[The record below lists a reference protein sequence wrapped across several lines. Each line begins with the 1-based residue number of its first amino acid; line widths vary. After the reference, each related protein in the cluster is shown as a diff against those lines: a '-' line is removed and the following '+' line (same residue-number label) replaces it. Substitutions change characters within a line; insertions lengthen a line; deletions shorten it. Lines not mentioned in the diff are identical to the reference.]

1 VVTERDEVA
10 GDAFFG
16 GEPTSTSPAAFDP
29 PGRRQPARRHQL
41 ARRRTGTVA
50 ALAVAAALIA
60 VTFVW
65 LGIHTIAN
73 SKEGRVTQRPLTPLR
88 RLPATPAALLIGTD
102 RDGQAVSLTV
112 FGLSPGAHGGNI
124 IVLPVGTAVEI
135 VAGEGAPVRL
145 GSGFAE
151 GGVDGQQVL
160 VESFLGI
167 TISTA
172 SAADETQLTRL
183 LTPLTPVTLQLD
195 EPVVDTDA
203 SGQPVELFP
212 TGTVRLDAAGAA
224 RFLLA
229 RETNRSEID
238 RLDRV
243 RRFWQAAFATAST
256 DNTADN
262 TTTTIVDVA
271 TAVPPS
277 DVGGFVDDLRAGSVQ
292 VNSLPVAAVL
302 DTKRNPDHVDL
313 LDVDATTVRL
323 LMARILPGAVSPSD
337 TELRCWVINPTGDAN
352 LSYQAV
358 GALVYLH
365 VNVILVTES
374 SSTVPDRTRIAYG
387 TPSGQRSVFL
397 TGLFGRGELV
407 ATDEPVDGID
417 VTITLGRDFQAA
429 QAAGTPL
436 PSTTTIGGG

>member
-1 VVTERDEVA
+1 MVTDRNELAE
-10 GDAFFG
+10 DAFFG
-16 GEPTSTSPAAFDP
+16 GEPTTTSPAALDAPGGRP
-29 PGRRQPARRHQL
+29 PPRRHQL
-41 ARRRTGTVA
+41 ARRRSSAVA
-50 ALAVAAALIA
+50 ALAVVAALIA

-73 SKEGRVTQRPLTPLR
+73 SKEGRVTQRPLAPLR
-88 RLPATPAALLIGTD
+88 RLPATPAALVIGTD
-102 RDGQAVSLTV
+102 RDGQTVSLTV
-112 FGLSPGAHGGNI
+112 LGLSPGARGGSV
-124 IVLPVGTAVEI
+124 IVLPVGTAVDI
-135 VAGEGAPVRL
+135 VAGGGAPVRL
-145 GSGFAE
+145 GSGFAA

-172 SAADETQLTRL
+172 AAADETQLTRL
-183 LTPLTPVTLQLD
+183 LTPLTPVTVQLD

-203 SGQPVELFP
+203 SGQPVQLFP
-212 TGTVRLDAAGAA
+212 AGTVRLDAAGAA

-243 RRFWQAAFATAST
+243 RRFWLAAFDASN
-256 DNTADN
+256 NTANN
-262 TTTTIVDVA
+262 TPTTVADVA
-271 TAVPPS
+271 TAVTPS
-277 DVGGFVDDLRAGSVQ
+277 DVGGFIDDLRAGTVQ
-292 VNSLPVAAVL
+292 VTSLPVAAVL
-302 DTKRNPDHVDL
+302 DSTRNPDHVDL

-323 LMARILPGAVSPSD
+323 LMARALPGAVSPSD
-337 TELRCWVINPTGDAN
+337 TGLRCWVINPTGDAN